1 MGPIPPDKSW
11 EEIDREAVKEVQA
24 QRAAGEDGPYFTSD
38 QVYRFL
44 QDLEKR
50 FTEAGRA
57 DPAIAQ
63 ELIANL
69 RREVGA

>member
-11 EEIDREAVKEVQA
+11 EEIDREAIAEIRA
-24 QRAAGEDGPYFTSD
+24 RRAANSNGPYFTSA
-38 QVYRFL
+38 QVHQL
-44 QDLEKR
+44 LLDLEKR
-50 FTEAGRA
+50 LTEAGRA

-69 RREVGA
+69 LREVGA